1 MSRRHRNGNGN
12 GHRPV
17 LARPEALPPY
27 RIAISLAA
35 MDSVETLFALD
46 LAKLVGYSAS
56 TIVASKQA
64 MIRLNVLSSSLIA
77 CSRNDLAAEA
87 LQTGCTHML
96 CIDSDM
102 RFPKD
107 ALVRLLRHDKDIVG
121 INYSTRKVPPGY
133 VAFKTKGVDGAPHVR
148 CKTTAEST
156 GLEQVDA
163 IGFGLVCINLDVF
176 RGLAYPAFDVTYDRD
191 HKEWVGE
198 DVNFCLKAKANGR
211 EVWVDHDLSKECAH
225 IGRME
230 YKLDHVWSTED
241 MDPGPITPE
250 ARDESPLVVEV

>member
-1 MSRRHRNGNGN
+1 MSRRRNGNGN
-12 GHRPV
+12 GKHLHVPQV
-17 LARPEALPPY
+17 APEPPY
-27 RIAISLAA
+27 RVAVSLAA
-35 MDSVETLFALD
+35 MDTVETGFCYD
-46 LAKLVGYSAS
+46 LAKMMAYSGLSLVARG
-56 TIVASKQA
+56 QA
-64 MIRLNVLSSSLIA
+64 MIRVNLLSSSILA

-87 LQTGCTHML
+87 LRTDCTHML

-133 VAFKTKGVDGAPHVR
+133 VAFKRKGVDGQPHIK
-148 CKTTAEST
+148 CPTTATST

-163 IGFGLVCINLDVF
+163 LGFGLICINLNVF
-176 RGLAYPAFDVTYDRD
+176 RGLAYPAFEVRYDRD
-191 HKEWVGE
+191 KKEWVGE
-198 DVNFCLKAKANGR
+198 DVDFCLKAKANGA

-230 YKLDHVWSTED
+230 YKLDHVWATEE
-241 MDPGPITPE
+241 MDPGTVTPE
-250 ARDESPLVVEV
+250 VQDPSPLVVEV